1 MRIGIFDSGIGGVSV
16 LHEAVS
22 LLPEE
27 EYIFYADVDHVPYG
41 VKTSEQV
48 KEYVDEIVSQLIS
61 MEVDAVVI
69 ACNTAT
75 SVAAN
80 HVRAKYDIP
89 ILGMEPA
96 VKPAVEAASES
107 VSENS
112 RVLVMATPIT
122 IRENKLH
129 TLLEKV
135 DTQHRVDLLSM
146 PGFVRM
152 AESEQFDGEEVDGY
166 IEEQMAVLNK
176 DLYTEVVLGCTHFNY
191 FKPALKKFFGE
202 SVELIDGNLGT
213 VRHMAKVL
221 GLELQET
228 DNTAKNKNFDY
239 ENVHYF
245 ESGRLVTEQEKL
257 DKFRRLHARL
267 EEVHDIR

>member
-16 LHEAVS
+16 LHEAVR
-22 LLPEE
+22 LLPDE

-48 KEYVDEIVSQLIS
+48 KGYVDSIVSELIS
-61 MEVDAVVI
+61 MDVDAVVI

-89 ILGMEPA
+89 IIGMEPA
-96 VKPAVEAASES
+96 VKPAVEAAAVGVNEK
-107 VSENS
+107 S

-129 TLLEKV
+129 TLLKKV

-152 AESEQFDGEEVDGY
+152 AEAEIFDGDEVDGY

-176 DLYTEVVLGCTHFNY
+176 ELYTEVVLGCTHFNY

-202 SVELIDGNLGT
+202 GVELIDGNLGT
-213 VRHMAKVL
+213 VRHVAKVL
-221 GLELQET
+221 GLEISQGKVEKS
-228 DNTAKNKNFDY
+228 NIKY
-239 ENVHYF
+239 Y

-257 DKFRRLHARL
+257 DKFMRLHRRL